1 MPSGFGAGKNMEDDA
16 DLKLLERRKME
27 ELRRKLRAS
36 AQPKTEKT
44 DREVV
49 EGVLYDRGS
58 EVLEAAYSFY
68 PAETER
74 LVRELAGMVRD
85 GRLSERVAGGELLSI
100 FRQLGL
106 RFRLKTSIRVMDQ
119 GKLVDLGEKLG
130 KKREE

>member
-85 GRLSERVAGGELLSI
+85 GRLSERGAGGELLSI

-130 KKREE
+130 KNREE